1 MPFTLLE
8 YVVRVA
14 NDIRSK
20 FSEFSID
27 YNTNLPKMAQE
38 CTPEVTSS
46 QMKFLTA
53 LREKGQWARPSS
65 VWSRDYYSSVKKQ
78 IIQFPARSTS
88 YQHHGLLVLSMH
100 YLLYHF

>member
-14 NDIRSK
+14 NNIRSK

-27 YNTNLPKMAQE
+27 CNTNLHKMAQE
-38 CTPEVTSS
+38 CTPEVTLC

-53 LREKGQWARPSS
+53 LREKGHSRIGQHKLLESS
-65 VWSRDYYSSVKKQ
+65 
-78 IIQFPARSTS
+78 
-88 YQHHGLLVLSMH
+88 
-100 YLLYHF
+100 

>member
-27 YNTNLPKMAQE
+27 YNTKFTQNGAGMYPGSNF
-38 CTPEVTSS
+38 TSNEIPYR
-46 QMKFLTA
+46 FTL
-53 LREKGQWARPSS
+53 KGPILQSS
-65 VWSRDYYSSVKKQ
+65 
-78 IIQFPARSTS
+78 
-88 YQHHGLLVLSMH
+88 LLLH
-100 YLLYHF
+100 R

>member
-46 QMKFLTA
+46 QIK
-53 LREKGQWARPSS
+53 
-65 VWSRDYYSSVKKQ
+65 
-78 IIQFPARSTS
+78 
-88 YQHHGLLVLSMH
+88 
-100 YLLYHF
+100 

>member
-14 NDIRSK
+14 NNIRSK

-38 CTPEVTSS
+38 CTPEVTSR
-46 QMKFLTA
+46 QMKFLIA
-53 LREKGQWARPSS
+53 LREKGQCLWNENCLVSL
-65 VWSRDYYSSVKKQ
+65 
-78 IIQFPARSTS
+78 QF
-88 YQHHGLLVLSMH
+88 LV
-100 YLLYHF
+100 YFNW